1 MPACRSHREQ
11 RVSFHSR
18 AAARLLMEDPM
29 LELTNTINAMVD
41 QLNGFISE
49 VTRVARVEHVM
60 TNFSAALRF
69 TPNGGDVTVAVRGG
83 DDHDTVDVSVADTR
97 MGIHPTDIDSIFGRF
112 YRTRIAVDTAIKGSG
127 LGLAIA
133 KRMIEAQN
141 GKIRVTSRLGHGST
155 FTVTLRSRIASSRPS
170 DGRQ

>member
-1 MPACRSHREQ
+1 
-11 RVSFHSR
+11 
-18 AAARLLMEDPM
+18 
-29 LELTNTINAMVD
+29 
-41 QLNGFISE
+41 
-49 VTRVARVEHVM
+49 
-60 TNFSAALRF
+60 
-69 TPNGGDVTVAVRGG
+69 
-83 DDHDTVDVSVADTR
+83 

-155 FTVTLRSRIASSRPS
+155 FTVRLRVANRDLQAA
-170 DGRQ
+170 

>member
-1 MPACRSHREQ
+1 
-11 RVSFHSR
+11 
-18 AAARLLMEDPM
+18 M

-69 TPNGGDVTVAVRGG
+69 TPNGGD
-83 DDHDTVDVSVADTR
+83 DHDTVDVSVADTG

-127 LGLAIA
+127 LGLAIS
-133 KRMIEAQN
+133 EADDRGAERQDP
-141 GKIRVTSRLGHGST
+141 GDEPAGTRFDVHGE
-155 FTVTLRSRIASSRPS
+155 VARRESRPP
-170 DGRQ
+170 GRLMGDNGSQTVLVADDDPDLVGLVARRLVRPVTR

>member
-1 MPACRSHREQ
+1 
-11 RVSFHSR
+11 
-18 AAARLLMEDPM
+18 M

-155 FTVTLRSRIASSRPS
+155 FTVRLRVANRDLQAA
-170 DGRQ
+170 

>member
-1 MPACRSHREQ
+1 MPACRSHREE

-69 TPNGGDVTVAVRGG
+69 TPNGGD
-83 DDHDTVDVSVADTR
+83 DHDTVDVSVADTG

-141 GKIRVTSRLGHGST
+141 GKIRVTSRLGTRFDVHGEVARRES
-155 FTVTLRSRIASSRPS
+155 
-170 DGRQ
+170 